1 MIQHPD
7 GFEFEIIDADPRR
20 VKQVRVRK
28 VAPPAAPEALA
39 ETA

>member
-7 GFEFEIIDADPRR
+7 GFEFEFIDADPRR

-28 VAPPAAPEALA
+28 VEAPAPPEALA
-39 ETA
+39 ETG